1 MSDWQN
7 RIKGLDKKPAS
18 QFTAHPLNWRK
29 HPMRQR
35 KAVKGSLDS
44 LGWVDVVIENVT
56 TGNVID
62 GHERIWNA
70 LQNGDADVPYIQ
82 VELTVEEEAQALLS
96 LDSIAALAQT
106 DADKVDELL
115 RMVNTDNEN
124 VMEFLTDFASENGI
138 TAGADGF
145 DFGGLP
151 DEDRAPF
158 RQMTF
163 TLHDEQAEQVFEAL
177 KLAKSK
183 GAFDTENENSNGN
196 ALARICETYITN
208 DIG

>member
-1 MSDWQN
+1 MRDWQN

-124 VMEFLTDFASENGI
+124 VMEFLMDFAEEIGI
-138 TAGADGF
+138 MTP
-145 DFGGLP
+145 DFQPVGI
-151 DEDRAPF
+151 
-158 RQMTF
+158 
-163 TLHDEQAEQVFEAL
+163 DEQGRLDEKKKAVCPDC
-177 KLAKSK
+177 
-183 GAFDTENENSNGN
+183 G
-196 ALARICETYITN
+196 CEFIPK
-208 DIG
+208 